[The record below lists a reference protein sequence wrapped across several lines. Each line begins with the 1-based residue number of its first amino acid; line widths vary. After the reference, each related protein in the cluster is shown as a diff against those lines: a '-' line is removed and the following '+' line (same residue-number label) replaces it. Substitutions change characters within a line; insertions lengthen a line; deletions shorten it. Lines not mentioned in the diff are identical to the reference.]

1 MAHEIFRVDDNLP
14 DADRRVLNVI
24 RKTLLDY
31 EPLRA
36 TRPVLDVSVQ
46 DGLVHLEGRVRT
58 SAIKEI
64 AELLVVHLPPVRAV
78 RNDLIAD
85 PEVVRAVADAF
96 AADPELGPACLIVDC
111 RDGEV
116 VLIGDVATAELAVR
130 AVQVAHAVPTVG
142 SVVSH
147 VRVAPPAVAQAA
159 SHSVN
164 GTANGAASVATLDGP
179 EAQ

>member
-1 MAHEIFRVDDNLP
+1 MAQDIFRVDDNLP
-14 DADRRVLNVI
+14 EADRQLLNLI

-36 TRPVLDVSVQ
+36 TRPVLDVYVQ

-64 AELLVVHLPPVRAV
+64 AELLVINLPQVRGV
-78 RNDLIAD
+78 RNDLVAD
-85 PEVVRAVADAF
+85 PEVVRAVADAL

-116 VLIGDVATAELAVR
+116 ILIGNVASDDLVLRAVNITSTVPLVGSVENHIDVVPTALAHSANGAVAVATA
-130 AVQVAHAVPTVG
+130 
-142 SVVSH
+142 
-147 VRVAPPAVAQAA
+147 
-159 SHSVN
+159 
-164 GTANGAASVATLDGP
+164 DGP
-179 EAQ
+179 DAP